1 LRNAANPSRA
11 SSRSFSPIC
20 QIFFFLSPFI
30 FSTPSDGLSSPFIC
44 VLHDAILPPFE
55 SLDQGAVHSLCATL
69 ETSAKQTSAP
79 VIDEAEDICFA
90 P

>member
-20 QIFFFLSPFI
+20 QIFFFLYFFFPVL
-30 FSTPSDGLSSPFIC
+30 DGSSPFIC